1 MTSPY
6 GNKVIETAVMNTDA
20 ISMAANRL
28 MPPQYDEF
36 IKALRCG
43 DCSDATR
50 KYWVEFYDFI
60 LECAEDNSVR
70 AQASFGDTEKA
81 HESHE

>member
-6 GNKVIETAVMNTDA
+6 GNKVIEIDGTNMNA

-36 IKALRCG
+36 IKVLRGG

-50 KYWVEFYDFI
+50 KYWVDFYDFL
-60 LECAEDNSVR
+60 LECAEDNVE
-70 AQASFGDTEKA
+70 ANNYLAMLAKLFMGE
-81 HESHE
+81 E